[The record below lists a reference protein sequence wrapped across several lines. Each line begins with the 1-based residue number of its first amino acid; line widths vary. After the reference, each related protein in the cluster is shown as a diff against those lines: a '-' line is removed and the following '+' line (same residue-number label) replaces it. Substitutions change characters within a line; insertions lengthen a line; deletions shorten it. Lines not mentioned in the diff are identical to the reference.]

1 MALEYGG
8 DLKCSLTT
16 QVGRCAGF
24 WHQKERDHP
33 WQVRILRDNALDPEV
48 RWPLD
53 KLVERFGFDLSAI
66 TVPTSRREL
75 IDRPPPLHGWNNALD
90 VVAARRLVAD
100 KANWVPTS
108 DGAFSIFKMACRLRD
123 LGISKALAIEL
134 IEDAVPALPAEA
146 ERDNRYVE
154 RKVGNAYA
162 YAQNDAGAWSHEADR
177 QELIGKMVDRDAL
190 SKFLGDGGED
200 E

>member
-1 MALEYGG
+1 MG
-8 DLKCSLTT
+8 
-16 QVGRCAGF
+16 
-24 WHQKERDHP
+24 
-33 WQVRILRDNALDPEV
+33 
-48 RWPLD
+48 
-53 KLVERFGFDLSAI
+53 
-66 TVPTSRREL
+66 RREL
-75 IDRPPPLHGWNNALD
+75 IDRPPPLHGWDNALD
-90 VVAARRLVAD
+90 VVAARKLVAD
-100 KANWVPTS
+100 EANWVPTS

-123 LGISKALAIEL
+123 LGISKDLAIEL

-162 YAQNDAGAWSHEADR
+162 YAQNDAGAWSREADR
-177 QELIGKMVDRDAL
+177 QELIGKLVDRDAL